1 MATDERQ
8 PLLSGSSPQERA
20 ASASPQTNPP
30 ISATPLNLSDLP
42 QIDPNDTSPSIPCQV
57 CKATIQL
64 EGKLHQHV
72 VKCTSC
78 NEAMPIKPPP
88 PGKIYVR
95 CPCNCL
101 LICRSGSLRIACPR
115 KNCSR
120 VMNVAYQNGQ
130 FGGNLPNVG
139 FTGANRAGGDNTDA
153 PVQHRVQC
161 GHCNESFTTSAIRY
175 EDTVFVRCSLC
186 NKTSFTSAFY
196 RFKRLVFAAL
206 VALLLVIAAVI
217 VAVTTMSAGATPLM
231 GIWIGLV
238 AVAVIALAV
247 FSYYLCQPISHPLA
261 P

>member
-1 MATDERQ
+1 
-8 PLLSGSSPQERA
+8 
-20 ASASPQTNPP
+20 
-30 ISATPLNLSDLP
+30 
-42 QIDPNDTSPSIPCQV
+42 
-57 CKATIQL
+57 
-64 EGKLHQHV
+64 
-72 VKCTSC
+72 
-78 NEAMPIKPPP
+78 
-88 PGKIYVR
+88 
-95 CPCNCL
+95 
-101 LICRSGSLRIACPR
+101 
-115 KNCSR
+115 
-120 VMNVAYQNGQ
+120 MNVAYQNGQ

-139 FTGANRAGGDNTDA
+139 FPGANRAGGDNTDA